1 MTYVTKHMYGLV
13 FDFEYLLYLYSDL
26 LFLCACSLECMNIM
40 KKKLRS
46 RVVGVS
52 TFIS

>member
-26 LFLCACSLECMNIM
+26 LLFFVCVHYN
-40 KKKLRS
+40 
-46 RVVGVS
+46 V
-52 TFIS
+52 